1 MQYIPHAGADGGI
14 DGFFV
19 MVTDI
24 TERKRAEAANAR
36 LAAIVSSSPDAVMS
50 FSPDGLIQS
59 WNAAAESLFDYTEAE
74 AIGAYADLLVPP
86 GCLEGP
92 RGVFDWGLA
101 GRSVQVETTRLHK
114 DGTRIDVAISAA
126 PMRAASGAIIGVSA
140 IMRDIRA
147 RKRTDGALRES
158 EQRLRTTYEH
168 ARVGLAEVDVNGRF
182 LRVNE
187 QLCER
192 TGYSRDE
199 LLGMRFT
206 DLTDPDDLGSDLEQ
220 FGRLVAGET
229 NAYRLEKR
237 FRNRAGQVF
246 WTELCAS
253 IVRDDTGAPLYI
265 VRVSRDISERKR
277 AEENLQLLVHELNH
291 RVKNTLAT
299 VQAIAAQTLR
309 NTETPDQVQE
319 ALAARLMSLA
329 QAHDVLTRESWDS
342 ADLADI
348 VEDAI
353 KVHQGCGQARIRA
366 KGPSIKVEPRV
377 ALSLAMALHELATN
391 ATKYGALSN
400 ESGRVDV
407 GWRVLNQGGTRRL
420 RLRWKE
426 SGGPPVATPTRK
438 GFGSRLI
445 KRSLAAELGG
455 EARIAY
461 RPAGVVAT
469 VSAPVQVLKQRLG
482 R

>member
-1 MQYIPHAGADGGI
+1 
-14 DGFFV
+14 

-59 WNAAAESLFDYTEAE
+59 WNAAAESLFGYTEAE

-246 WTELCAS
+246 
-253 IVRDDTGAPLYI
+253 
-265 VRVSRDISERKR
+265 
-277 AEENLQLLVHELNH
+277 
-291 RVKNTLAT
+291 
-299 VQAIAAQTLR
+299 
-309 NTETPDQVQE
+309 
-319 ALAARLMSLA
+319 
-329 QAHDVLTRESWDS
+329 
-342 ADLADI
+342 
-348 VEDAI
+348 
-353 KVHQGCGQARIRA
+353 
-366 KGPSIKVEPRV
+366 
-377 ALSLAMALHELATN
+377 
-391 ATKYGALSN
+391 
-400 ESGRVDV
+400 
-407 GWRVLNQGGTRRL
+407 
-420 RLRWKE
+420 
-426 SGGPPVATPTRK
+426 
-438 GFGSRLI
+438 
-445 KRSLAAELGG
+445 
-455 EARIAY
+455 
-461 RPAGVVAT
+461 
-469 VSAPVQVLKQRLG
+469 
-482 R
+482 